1 MVINH
6 KDLEIF
12 QWNCRSI
19 GTPGRAV
26 ELDKSLDEVKPHIAC
41 IRETWLK
48 ENSKLLDFNG
58 YILNRKDRPGG
69 REGGWNII
77 FNKRWLKI

>member
-1 MVINH
+1 MAINH

-19 GTPGRAV
+19 GIPGRAV

-41 IRETWLK
+41 ISETWLK
-48 ENSKLLDFNG
+48 ANSKLMDFKG
-58 YILNRKDRPGG
+58 YTVSRKDTGWQRWV
-69 REGGWNII
+69 WNII
-77 FNKRWLKI
+77 FNKR